1 MTFEK
6 IRVASMGLGRWANVL
21 ANAAERG
28 GKIELVSC
36 FSRTKEKRKNFM
48 ESYGTREASSF
59 EEFLKDDEIEAI
71 ILTTPNYAHREH
83 IQAISEAGKH
93 IYCEKPIAHNL
104 EDSKRIVD
112 IISKSGVKLA
122 IGHSARR
129 LSVCREMKN
138 LISKGEL
145 GEISINE
152 SNFCTERGLELTPD
166 LWRSDP
172 KLNPTG
178 VVIQLSIHHVDTLR
192 FMHGP
197 IKEVTAVLRSI
208 HTKAEVEDASMIIM
222 EHDSGILSYVGSGW
236 SCPWA
241 FHMNVHGTKG
251 VAHFRITGQQ
261 WRDPSKSPLPIRL
274 HVDRDPLGEDTVSD
288 MVEGDMFRD
297 ALDDFAICVREDKSP
312 EVDEKIAHE
321 SLAVVHAA
329 SESSK
334 SRRTVS
340 VKDFL

>member
-6 IRVASMGLGRWANVL
+6 VRAASMGLGRWANVL
-21 ANAAERG
+21 ADAAKRG
-28 GKIELVSC
+28 GKIDLVSC
-36 FSRTKEKRKNFM
+36 FSRTEEKRKIFM
-48 ESYGTREASSF
+48 ECYDTRAASSF
-59 EEFLKDDEIEAI
+59 EEFLKDDEIEAV

-83 IQAISEAGKH
+83 IEAISDSGKH
-93 IYCEKPIAHNL
+93 IYCEKPIAHSL
-104 EDSKRIVD
+104 EDSKKIVETV
-112 IISKSGVKLA
+112 SSSGIKLA
-122 IGHSARR
+122 VGHSARR
-129 LSVCREMKN
+129 LSICREMKSLVDN
-138 LISKGEL
+138 GALGKISM
-145 GEISINE
+145 NE
-152 SNFCTERGLELTPD
+152 SNFCTERGLELTPG

-172 KLNPTG
+172 ALNPTG
-178 VVIQLSIHHVDTLR
+178 VVIQLSIHHIDTLR

-208 HTKAEVEDASMIIM
+208 HTKADVEDASMIVM
-222 EHDSGILSYVGSGW
+222 EHDSGVISYVGSGW

-241 FHMNVHGTKG
+241 FHMNIHGTEG
-251 VAHFRITGQQ
+251 IAHFRITGQQ
-261 WRDPSKSPLPIRL
+261 WRDPSKSPVPIRL
-274 HVDRDPLGEDTVSD
+274 HIDRDPLGEDTVSD

-297 ALDDFAICVREDKSP
+297 ALEDFAICVREDRSP

-334 SRRTVS
+334 SRKTVS

>member
-1 MTFEK
+1 MTFKK

-21 ANAAERG
+21 ADAAERG
-28 GKIELVSC
+28 GKIQLVSC
-36 FSRTKEKRKNFM
+36 FSRTKEKRKKFM
-48 ESYGTREASSF
+48 ETYGTREANSF
-59 EEFLKDDEIEAI
+59 EEFLNDDEIEAV

-83 IQAISEAGKH
+83 IQALSESGKH

-104 EDSKRIVD
+104 DDSKIIVD
-112 IISKSGVKLA
+112 TISKSGVKLA
-122 IGHSARR
+122 VGHSARR
-129 LSVCREMKN
+129 LSVCREMES

-145 GEISINE
+145 GEISMNE

-197 IKEVTAVLRSI
+197 IKEVTAVLRNI
-208 HTKAEVEDASMIIM
+208 HTKADVEDASMIIM

-241 FHMNVHGTKG
+241 FHMNVHGTRG

-261 WRDPSKSPLPIRL
+261 WRDPSKSPQPIRL
-274 HVDRDPLGEDTVSD
+274 YIDRDPLGEDTVSD

-297 ALDDFAICVREDKSP
+297 ALEDFAICIREDKNP
-312 EVDEKIAHE
+312 EVNEKIAHE

-334 SRRTVS
+334 SRKTVS
-340 VKDFL
+340 VRDFL

>member
-1 MTFEK
+1 MTFKK

-21 ANAAERG
+21 ADAAERG
-28 GKIELVSC
+28 GKIQLVSC
-36 FSRTKEKRKNFM
+36 FSRTKEKRKKFM
-48 ESYGTREASSF
+48 ETYGTREANSF
-59 EEFLKDDEIEAI
+59 EEFLNDDEIEAV

-83 IQAISEAGKH
+83 IQALSESGKH

-104 EDSKRIVD
+104 EDSKIIVD
-112 IISKSGVKLA
+112 TISKSGVKLA
-122 IGHSARR
+122 VGHSARR
-129 LSVCREMKN
+129 LSVCREMES

-145 GEISINE
+145 GEISMNE

-197 IKEVTAVLRSI
+197 IKEVTAVLRSN
-208 HTKAEVEDASMIIM
+208 HTKADVEDASMIIM
-222 EHDSGILSYVGSGW
+222 EHDSGILSYVGSGS

-241 FHMNVHGTKG
+241 FHMNVHGTRG

-261 WRDPSKSPLPIRL
+261 WRDPCKSPQPIRL
-274 HVDRDPLGEDTVSD
+274 YIDRDPLGEDTVSD

-297 ALDDFAICVREDKSP
+297 ALEDFAICIREDKNP
-312 EVDEKIAHE
+312 EVNEKIAHE

-334 SRRTVS
+334 SRKTVS
-340 VKDFL
+340 VRDFL